1 MKNERNSDIRIK
13 LGICAMEKKV
23 KSKHMQNI
31 LKGLEAFD
39 EFDLIIFDQET
50 IFNKKYEEW
59 PNVHSMIIFFSNGFP
74 YSKALKYLELRK
86 PFLINDFEIQVLNI
100 YFIPKKIFFSNF

>member
-1 MKNERNSDIRIK
+1 MKEKDKEQMKPEERIK

-39 EFDLIIFDQET
+39 EFELIIFDEFT
-50 IFNKKYEEW
+50 IFNKEVEDW
-59 PNVHSMIIFFSNGFP
+59 PFVHSMIIFFSNRFP
-74 YSKALKYLELRK
+74 YSKGLKYLNLRK
-86 PFLINDFEIQVLNI
+86 PFLINDFEIQVIKTKLQ
-100 YFIPKKIFFSNF
+100 FF